1 MKRLIC
7 VLAIL
12 SCFAAAQGKSAAAK
26 GKRVAAP
33 NQATIE
39 KAWADF
45 EKKDAAAVGSIL
57 ADDAIEIWAD
67 GKGPHD
73 KKSTLDGM
81 KSMNME
87 KYALSDFK
95 FMPVGEK
102 VQLADYRANV
112 KFKGAAQEYKLLV
125 SEVWQKRGAE
135 WKLVHYQETEV
146 K

>member
-1 MKRLIC
+1 MKRLMC
-7 VLAIL
+7 ALVIL
-12 SCFAAAQGKSAAAK
+12 SCFAATQGKSAAAK
-26 GKRVAAP
+26 GKSAGAP

-45 EKKDAAAVGSIL
+45 EKKDAAAVSGIL

-73 KKSTLDGM
+73 KKSTLEGM
-81 KSMNME
+81 HSMNIE
-87 KYALSDFK
+87 KYTLSDFK
-95 FMPVGEK
+95 FAPLGPRVE
-102 VQLADYRANV
+102 LADYRANV
-112 KFKGAAQEYKLLV
+112 KFKGAAQEYKLVV
-125 SEVWQKRGAE
+125 SEVWEKRGRD

>member
-1 MKRLIC
+1 MRGLIC
-7 VLAIL
+7 ALVLL

-26 GKRVAAP
+26 GKSAAAP

-45 EKKDAAAVGSIL
+45 EKKDAAAVGGIL

-73 KKSTLDGM
+73 KKSTLEGM
-81 KSMNME
+81 HSMNIE
-87 KYALSDFK
+87 KYSLSDFK
-95 FMPVGEK
+95 FTILGGRVE
-102 VQLADYRANV
+102 LADYRANV

-125 SEVWQKRGAE
+125 SEVWEKRGAD

>member
-1 MKRLIC
+1 VKRLIC
-7 VLAIL
+7 VLAAV
-12 SCFAAAQGKSAAAK
+12 SCFSAAQGKSAAAK
-26 GKRVAAP
+26 GKSISVP

-39 KAWADF
+39 KAWVDF
-45 EKKDAAAVGSIL
+45 QKKDSAAVGSIL

-81 KSMNME
+81 HAMNIE
-87 KYALSDFK
+87 KYVLSDFK
-95 FMPVGEK
+95 FTPLGEK
-102 VQLADYRANV
+102 FELADYRATV
-112 KFKGAAQEYKLLV
+112 KFKDAAQDYKLLV
-125 SEVWQKRGAE
+125 AEVWQKRGSE

>member
-7 VLAIL
+7 VLAVL
-12 SCFAAAQGKSAAAK
+12 SCIAAAQGKSAATK
-26 GKRVAAP
+26 VKSAAP

-39 KAWADF
+39 KAWVDF

-67 GKGPHD
+67 GKGAHD

-81 KSMNME
+81 KSMNIE
-87 KYALSDFK
+87 KYTLSDFK
-95 FMPVGEK
+95 FTPLGEK
-102 VQLADYRANV
+102 VELADYRATV

-125 SEVWQKRGAE
+125 SEVWQKRGSA

>member
-7 VLAIL
+7 VLAVL
-12 SCFAAAQGKSAAAK
+12 SCFAAAQGKSAVAK
-26 GKRVAAP
+26 PKSAAAP

-39 KAWADF
+39 KAWVDF

-57 ADDAIEIWAD
+57 ADDAVEIWAD

-81 KSMNME
+81 KSMNIE

-95 FMPVGEK
+95 FAPLGDK
-102 VQLADYRANV
+102 AALADYRANV
-112 KFKGAAQEYKLLV
+112 KFKGAAQEYKLV
-125 SEVWQKRGAE
+125 VAEVWHKYGGQ
-135 WKLVHYQETEV
+135 WKLVHYQETEI

>member
-7 VLAIL
+7 AVVFL
-12 SCFAAAQGKSAAAK
+12 SCFAMAQGKSAAAK
-26 GKRVAAP
+26 VKSPAAP

-39 KAWADF
+39 KAWVDF

-57 ADDAIEIWAD
+57 AGDAIEIWAD

-73 KKSTLDGM
+73 KKSTLEGM
-81 KSMNME
+81 HAMNIE
-87 KYALSDFK
+87 KYSLSEFK
-95 FMPVGEK
+95 FRPLGEK
-102 VQLADYRANV
+102 AALADYRANV
-112 KFKGAAQEYKLLV
+112 KFKGDAKEYKLLV
-125 SEVWQKRGAE
+125 SEVWQKLAGE

>member
-7 VLAIL
+7 VLAVL
-12 SCFAAAQGKSAAAK
+12 SCFAAAQSKSAVAK
-26 GKRVAAP
+26 AKSTAAP

-39 KAWADF
+39 KAWVDF
-45 EKKDAAAVGSIL
+45 EEKDAAAVGSIL

-81 KSMNME
+81 RAMNIE

-95 FMPVGEK
+95 FTPLGEK
-102 VQLADYRANV
+102 VELADYRANV
-112 KFKGAAQEYKLLV
+112 KFKGAAQEDKLVV
-125 SEVWQKRGAE
+125 SEVWQKHGND